1 MTQLI
6 LASTSPRRAELLRQI
21 GVRFT
26 QQAFEVDESA
36 LPGELAAHT
45 ALRLARLK
53 AETAARFLPDDHAV
67 LAADTLVGLE
77 GEALGKPHA
86 AEDAKRMLRRLSG
99 RVHEVYSGV
108 ALAFKGEIH
117 AFISLS
123 HVHFRPL
130 SDAEIHA
137 YVHRGEP
144 LDKAGS
150 YALQGL
156 AAAFITRLE
165 GSYSGVM
172 GLPLF
177 ETAELL
183 RQAGLPIW
191 NHTP

>member
-21 GVRFT
+21 GVHFA

-36 LPGELAAHT
+36 LPGELTAHT

-53 AETAARFLPDDHAV
+53 AKTAARFLPEDHAV
-67 LAADTLVGLE
+67 LAADTLVDLE
-77 GEALGKPHA
+77 GEALGKPQTV
-86 AEDAKRMLRRLSG
+86 EDAKQMLRRLSG

-108 ALAFKGEIH
+108 ALAFKGEIR
-117 AFISLS
+117 AFMSLS

-130 SDAEIHA
+130 NDAEIHA
-137 YVHRGEP
+137 YVHHGEP

-150 YALQGL
+150 YAIQGM

-183 RQAGLPIW
+183 RQAGLPFW